1 MGDSRFCI
9 ATSGRQLQRTDTL
22 SMTPWAARALSGFQL
37 HDGFATH
44 WFKRIGMPDS
54 FTLRETHDLASTVCQ
69 GQEAWDVFGSVASAN
84 APGAIWVHVHGSFH
98 VTLNSVIH

>member
-1 MGDSRFCI
+1 
-9 ATSGRQLQRTDTL
+9 
-22 SMTPWAARALSGFQL
+22 
-37 HDGFATH
+37 
-44 WFKRIGMPDS
+44 MPDS